1 MIDPLFWLGV
11 SILLVAVSLT
21 AVLVAALPALT
32 ELSRA
37 ARSAEKLFDTL
48 NRELPPTLE
57 SIRLTGL
64 ELTDLSDDLSEGV
77 QSAGR
82 VVQQLDHSI
91 TGVKRQAQQA
101 QVATRSLF
109 AGVQAAWKTLNQPS
123 AARQNRDADSLVRS
137 SVRNSTHPS
146 IRNPSQRDT
155 LPPET
160 QEPPG
165 ELPDRR
171 TASRYSALDPELDED
186 AFVGDADVYNSTPYF
201 AQDFAQD
208 FDQAVL
214 ANEKNEEF
222 AEESRE
228 LRKGR
233 NTIDRK

>member
-1 MIDPLFWLGV
+1 VIDPLFWLGV

-82 VVQQLDHSI
+82 VAQQIDQSI

-123 AARQNRDADSLVRS
+123 AARQNRDDADSPVRS
-137 SVRNSTHPS
+137 STHHS
-146 IRNPSQRDT
+146 IRNPNQRNI
-155 LPPET
+155 LPSET
-160 QEPPG
+160 QAPLG
-165 ELPDRR
+165 KFPDRR
-171 TASRYSALDPELDED
+171 AASRSSALDTDLDELDED
-186 AFVGDADVYNSTPYF
+186 DFIGDADVYSSTPS
-201 AQDFAQD
+201 FAQD

-214 ANEKNEEF
+214 ANEKSEEL
-222 AEESRE
+222 AEEPRE

-233 NTIDRK
+233 NVIDRK